1 MHFLLISWMFTFY
14 VMANID
20 LYPKHECELFNN
32 LKHSKNRGAEVLKLD
47 RSYEMLQHHKGQYLL
62 KVEYAVPSQRWVDDD
77 CLTLRPLQNSPL
89 YVGNNKTINKKQ
101 VEKNS
106 ISIQNELDIAD
117 INMAKNTQNIIRN
130 KEISSRHTLLALSW
144 HNAFCETHRYKKE
157 CKRGLF
163 SGVKNKHRESHFV
176 LHGLWPQPKSK
187 MYCDVNKKLVTMDKH
202 KQWNRLPKLE
212 LTYETRDALK
222 KFMPGYASNL
232 HKHEW
237 VKHGTCYGTNVQ
249 EYYSDAIHLTQQV
262 NQSKVGNFFSKHIGK
277 TVTLKQVRYL
287 FDSSF
292 GVGAGKRV
300 EMKCRNGLITQLW
313 LHLGKGSIK
322 LKELLKNGKI
332 THSRCQK
339 GRIDKAGIGR

>member
-1 MHFLLISWMFTFY
+1 MRFLLISWIVTLFSFAGM
-14 VMANID
+14 D

-32 LKHSKNRGAEVLKLD
+32 LKHTKNRGAEVLKLN
-47 RSYEMLQHHKGQYLL
+47 RIYEMLKHHKGQYLL
-62 KVEYAVPSQRWVDDD
+62 KVEYAIPSQRWVDDD
-77 CLTLRPLQNSPL
+77 CLTLRPLKNSPL
-89 YVGNNKTINKKQ
+89 YIDNKRTIKEKQ

-106 ISIQNELDIAD
+106 ISIEDELDLAD
-117 INMAKNTQNIIRN
+117 KNMVTNPQITRRK
-130 KEISSRHTLLALSW
+130 KEIFSKHTLLALSW

-157 CKRGLF
+157 CKRGLI
-163 SGVKNKHRESHFV
+163 SGIKKKYSESHFI
-176 LHGLWPQPKSK
+176 LHGLWPQPKTK
-187 MYCDVNKKLVTMDKH
+187 IYCDVNRKLVVIDKH
-202 KQWNRLPKLE
+202 KQWHRLPKLE
-212 LTYETRDALK
+212 LTSETRDALK